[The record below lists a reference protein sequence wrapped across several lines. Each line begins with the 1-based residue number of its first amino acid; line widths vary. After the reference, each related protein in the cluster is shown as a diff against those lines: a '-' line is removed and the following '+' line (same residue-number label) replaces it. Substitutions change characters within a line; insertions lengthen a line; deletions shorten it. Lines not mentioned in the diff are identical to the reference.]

1 MFKYT
6 LHARDFAVQ
15 AANLTSE
22 PDLTGSA
29 QTPTV
34 DDPRNPTR
42 VTVYTPTGAAAALR
56 IAQRHLNLVHARL
69 AYNDPGSVTRKAADT
84 VYAEARSRTEALTPK
99 QRRGECSHALHSDD
113 DALRMDALNDVME
126 ERGELY
132 V

>member
-1 MFKYT
+1 MIKYT
-6 LHARDFAVQ
+6 LRVRDFAVQ

-22 PDLTGSA
+22 PNLTGSA

-42 VTVYTPTGAAAALR
+42 VTVYTTTGAAAALR

-69 AYNDPGSVTRKAADT
+69 AYNNPDSVTRTATDT
-84 VYAEARSRTEALTPK
+84 VYAEARSRAETLTPE
-99 QRRGECSHALHSDD
+99 QRRDESFHTLHSDD

-126 ERGELY
+126 ELGELDA
-132 V
+132 

>member
-1 MFKYT
+1 MHKYT
-6 LHARDFAVQ
+6 LHVHDFTVQ

-42 VTVYTPTGAAAALR
+42 VIVYTPTGAAAALR

-69 AYNDPGSVTRKAADT
+69 AYNNPGSVNRTAADT
-84 VYAEARSRTEALTPK
+84 VYAEARSRAEALTPE
-99 QRRGECSHALHSDD
+99 QRRDESLYALHSED

-126 ERGELY
+126 ERGEFGA
-132 V
+132 